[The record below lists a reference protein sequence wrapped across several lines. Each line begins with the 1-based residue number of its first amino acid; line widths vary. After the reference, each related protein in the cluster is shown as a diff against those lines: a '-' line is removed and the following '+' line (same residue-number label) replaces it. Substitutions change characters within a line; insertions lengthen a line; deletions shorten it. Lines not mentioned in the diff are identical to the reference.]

1 MRTWARTLLLL
12 AAAAAVVAVPA
23 CNKSGTSGGP
33 GSDKPKVAVVTNC
46 TAEFW
51 SICEA
56 GAKKAAQ
63 DHDVEVIFRQPKSNT
78 VTDQMEIVETVKRL
92 GVKGLAVSVI
102 NPKEQTPDLSR
113 IASEVNLIT
122 MDNDAKD
129 CGRLCYVGIDN
140 YLAGKA
146 VGRLVKKAIPD
157 GGTIAVFI
165 GNTTSANSKDRIAG
179 VLDEISGEDHRKE
192 IWDGKFQEK
201 YGKYTLFRR
210 SPIED
215 ETKEDVAQN
224 NAKDV
229 LEQLKTTPNVC
240 MIGLYA
246 YNPKAI
252 LEAARSKQLVGKVK
266 IVGFDEDWV
275 TLDGIAKGEV
285 EGTVVQD
292 PFNYGY
298 ESVKLLAMMAKGGD
312 KSKLPTQPTPYS
324 IVVKDAKDGETE
336 THDGAAIRK
345 YAATAYVTKVRDA
358 LKSVGAAAQ

>member
-1 MRTWARTLLLL
+1 MALRLLLL
-12 AAAAAVVAVPA
+12 AFTCVAIAGCGGGNSGPA
-23 CNKSGTSGGP
+23 GAPGGASGG
-33 GSDKPKVAVVTNC
+33 GERPKVAIITNC

-56 GAKKAAQ
+56 GAKKGEA
-63 DHDVEVIFRQPKSNT
+63 DFGVDVIFRQPKTNT
-78 VTDQMEIVETVKRL
+78 VNDQMEIVETVRKL

-102 NPKEQTPDLSR
+102 DPKEQTPDFKR
-113 IASEVNLIT
+113 IAGEVNLIT

-129 CGRLCYVGIDN
+129 SGRLCYVGIEN
-140 YLAGKA
+140 YAAGKA
-146 VGRLVKKAIPD
+146 VGRMVKQALPN
-157 GGTIAVFI
+157 GGTVAIFI
-165 GNTTSANSKDRIAG
+165 GNTTSANAKDRVAG
-179 VLDEISGEDHRKE
+179 VLDEIAGADNRKAIAE
-192 IWDGKFQEK
+192 GKYQAT
-201 YGKYTLFRR
+201 YGKYTLFRG

-229 LEQLKTTPNVC
+229 LEQLKSTPNVC
-240 MIGLYA
+240 LVGLYA

-252 LEAARSKQLVGKVK
+252 LEAARSKSLVGKVK

-275 TLDGIAKGEV
+275 TLDGIAKGEI

-298 ESVKLLAMMAKGGD
+298 ESVKWLAMLAKGGD
-312 KSKLPTQPTPYS
+312 KSKLPTAPTPYS

-336 THDGAAIRK
+336 MHDGAKITK
-345 YAATAYVTKVRDA
+345 YAAAAYVTKVKDA
-358 LKSVGAAAQ
+358 LKSVSGK